1 MAPESTTAA
10 SPSPKPLPSAI
21 AHPQVFQPAASTDIQ
36 PSPAIVTMTTR
47 VQDHPSPLTPL
58 SSPPILFGQK
68 PLPFAQQASSQPLET
83 ITAPE
88 PEPDAT
94 KPVRQ
99 IRKKKVHCLFHYVL
113 ELCCCSL
120 PYYSVR

>member
-1 MAPESTTAA
+1 MAAMLTS
-10 SPSPKPLPSAI
+10 
-21 AHPQVFQPAASTDIQ
+21 
-36 PSPAIVTMTTR
+36 R

-58 SSPPILFGQK
+58 SSPALLFGQK
-68 PLPFAQQASSQPLET
+68 PLPFAQQGPPQPLES

-99 IRKKKVHCLFHYVL
+99 IRKKKVHCLFHYPFD
-113 ELCCCSL
+113 LCCCSL
-120 PYYSVR
+120 PYYPVR